1 MPVYSCESPAER
13 PPGARQGAGWN
24 WEVPIG
30 ATKAAA
36 RLKLGK
42 ATIKP
47 TTTAIK
53 KPSCFGCGML
63 VAPRPGCVRHHGG
76 IGHGASQRRDSGVTL
91 S

>member
-53 KPSCFGCGML
+53 KSSLFGCGML
-63 VAPRPGCVRHHGG
+63 VAAPK
-76 IGHGASQRRDSGVTL
+76 RRLRLLRSSCGPAG
-91 S
+91 